1 MNRKFLSDM
10 AEATALTRA
19 GKLTDATEMLQ
30 RALRGQSEDPRPDAA
45 LETSGDDIIDG
56 AFTVVTE
63 PAREPSGQSTAPK
76 ADPKPRKPLGA
87 TLRDISR
94 GGMPD
99 FGFRTTRPSEAD
111 PNFTL
116 HQHSS
121 AAGSRDYM
129 MFLPNPMPA
138 APCPVVV
145 MLHGCTQSP
154 QDFANGTRM
163 NALAQTEGVIVIYP
177 AQPAGANMNKCWNW
191 FRPEDQ
197 RRDTGELAIIAA
209 ITREVL
215 SQQNADP
222 ARVYVAGLS
231 AGGAAAVLLA
241 QACPDLFAAVGV
253 HSGLA
258 AGAATD
264 MPQAF
269 AAMRSGAAG
278 SVTKHSIPTIVF
290 HGTADA
296 TVHVENAHAV
306 AKQAQRGLGG
316 NRSMTKATSAN
327 GRSYDRTLLTS
338 ADGKALGEVWLI
350 DGAGHAWAGGSTD
363 GSFTDPKGPDASAE
377 MLRFFLQHR
386 QARN

>member
-30 RALRGQSEDPRPDAA
+30 RALRGQPDDPLPDAERA
-45 LETSGDDIIDG
+45 LAGDDIIDG
-56 AFTVVTE
+56 AYTVVNE
-63 PAREPSGQSTAPK
+63 PDGEKPAPK
-76 ADPKPRKPLGA
+76 ATPKPRQPLGA
-87 TLRDISR
+87 TLRNISR
-94 GGMPD
+94 GGMPE
-99 FGFRTTRPSEAD
+99 FGPRTARQQDTD

-121 AAGSRDYM
+121 AAGLRDYM
-129 MFLPNPMPA
+129 LFVPQPMPE

-154 QDFANGTRM
+154 QDFATGTQM
-163 NALAQTEGVIVIYP
+163 NALAQAQGVIVVYP

-197 RRDTGELAIIAA
+197 QRDTGELAIVAA

-215 SQQNADP
+215 SQHNADP

-241 QACPDLFAAVGV
+241 QAYPDLFAAVGV

-258 AGAATD
+258 AGAAKD

-278 SVTKHSIPTIVF
+278 VVTHHTIPTIVF

-296 TVHVENAHAV
+296 TVHVDNAHAV
-306 AKQAQRGLGG
+306 AKQAQRGLTGKR
-316 NRSMTKATSAN
+316 NTIKATSPN
-327 GRSYDRTLLTS
+327 GRSYERTVLTS
-338 ADGKALGEVWLI
+338 ADGRAMGELWLI
-350 DGAGHAWAGGSTD
+350 HGAGHAWAGGSTA
-363 GSFTDPKGPDASAE
+363 GSFTDPSGPDASAE
-377 MLRFFLQHR
+377 MLKFFVQHR
-386 QARN
+386 RVGA